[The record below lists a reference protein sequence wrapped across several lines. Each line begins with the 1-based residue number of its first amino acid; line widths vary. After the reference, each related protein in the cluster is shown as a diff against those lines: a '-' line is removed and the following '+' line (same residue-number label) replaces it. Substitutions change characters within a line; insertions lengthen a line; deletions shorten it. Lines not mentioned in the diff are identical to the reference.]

1 MIATIVTF
9 VTSRIVAVFITTIV
23 VVAAVP
29 SLIVLVHGNTITI
42 TTGPVASA
50 ARHQDDEE
58 RARLIIEVKTAGN
71 DVVVLLNSEE
81 ASCDSQIAQLV
92 SVSKLSPAQTTAAIE
107 KGKSEFHP
115 AAAQFVREVDA
126 DENEF
131 EHLAVV
137 STETEQVFLT
147 RFLQVR
153 VKALGEDGSAG
164 VLITTCQTTI
174 VEIRTI
180 VITVVTAPPSGRGGD
195 DD

>member
-58 RARLIIEVKTAGN
+58 RARLVIEVKTAGN
-71 DVVVLLNSEE
+71 DVIVLLNADE
-81 ASCDSQIAQLV
+81 ANCGSQIAQLV
-92 SVSKLSPAQTTAAIE
+92 SVSKLSSAQTTAAIE
-107 KGKSEFHP
+107 RGKSEFHT
-115 AAAQFVREVDA
+115 ATAQFVREVDA

-153 VKALGEDGSAG
+153 VKALGEDGSTG
-164 VLITTCQTTI
+164 VLITTCQTI
-174 VEIRTI
+174 LVEIRTI
-180 VITVVTAPPSGRGGD
+180 VITVVTAPPSGRGEGD
-195 DD
+195 D

>member
-29 SLIVLVHGNTITI
+29 SLIVLFHGNTITI

-50 ARHQDDEE
+50 ARQQDEEE

-81 ASCDSQIAQLV
+81 ASCDSQLAQLV
-92 SVSKLSPAQTTAAIE
+92 SVSKISSAQTTAAIE
-107 KGKSEFHP
+107 KGKSEFH
-115 AAAQFVREVDA
+115 AATAQFVREVEA
-126 DENEF
+126 DEDEF
-131 EHLAVV
+131 EHIAVV
-137 STETEQVFLT
+137 STESEQVFLT

-153 VKALGEDGSAG
+153 VKALGEDGTTG
-164 VLITTCQTTI
+164 VLITTCQTI
-174 VEIRTI
+174 LIEIRTI
-180 VITVVTAPPSGRGGD
+180 VITVVAAPPSSHGGD

>member
-29 SLIVLVHGNTITI
+29 SLIVLVHGDTITI

-71 DVVVLLNSEE
+71 DVVVLLNSDE
-81 ASCDSQIAQLV
+81 ATCDSQIAQLV

-107 KGKSEFHP
+107 KGKSEFHT
-115 AAAQFVREVDA
+115 ATAQFVREVEA
-126 DENEF
+126 DEGEF
-131 EHLAVV
+131 EHLTVV

-153 VKALGEDGSAG
+153 VKALGEDGTTG
-164 VLITTCQTTI
+164 VLITTCRTI
-174 VEIRTI
+174 LIEIRTI
-180 VITVVTAPPSGRGGD
+180 VITVVTAPGGHEGD
-195 DD
+195 GD